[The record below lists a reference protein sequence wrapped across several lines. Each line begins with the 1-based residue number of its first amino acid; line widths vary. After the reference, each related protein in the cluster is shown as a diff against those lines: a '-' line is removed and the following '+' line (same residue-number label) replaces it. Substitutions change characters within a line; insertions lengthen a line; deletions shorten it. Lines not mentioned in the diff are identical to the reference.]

1 MNITIDT
8 TLKTITINGRVN
20 GKEFMN
26 EIKKLGIDL
35 KEYSIET
42 KVEIVPYYPYQPVPI
57 FQTPYPSFEGTFCI
71 QEGDIVTFTNN

>member
-8 TLKTITINGRVN
+8 TAKTIIINGQVN

-35 KEYSIET
+35 KEYSFTT
-42 KVEIVPYYPYQPVPI
+42 KVEYWQYPTINVPFVSTETYYELPPDFITYTQ
-57 FQTPYPSFEGTFCI
+57 
-71 QEGDIVTFTNN
+71 N